1 MKRHV
6 ALYDIL
12 QLGMETL
19 SLEEENTLLRHE
31 LRRAKIELETLR
43 AKHAILRSEYARE
56 HVLAEELIYLRAQ
69 CAQLRAELRGVA
81 RQAIADMY
89 LEVTEALRVVE
100 EEGDAE
106 AEAETIP
113 ARRIFENHVLTEK
126 AKGTECPILLCP
138 LHECASVTVSTTCG
152 HIFDAESFISWNKT
166 HMDCPVCRVPVEST
180 CTIYSSVG

>member
-1 MKRHV
+1 
-6 ALYDIL
+6 
-12 QLGMETL
+12 METL

-56 HVLAEELIYLRAQ
+56 HVLAEELIHLRAQ
-69 CAQLRAELRGVA
+69 YAQLRAELRGVA
-81 RQAIADMY
+81 RQSIASMY
-89 LEVTEALRVVE
+89 LEVTEALRAAE
-100 EEGDAE
+100 EERDAE
-106 AEAETIP
+106 AETEAETETIP
-113 ARRIFENHVLTEK
+113 ARRIFENHVATEK

-138 LHECASVTVSTTCG
+138 LHECASVTVSSTCG
-152 HIFDAESFISWNKT
+152 HIFDAESFLLWNKT